1 MPPKATPRRA
11 PSPFCTVANLVAAQ
25 QQPSQAPSPAPTT
38 SAPSVRDCYAT
49 GPIPDM
55 PWGRSTHSDRSQSG
69 SAASSC
75 TRTPGVATREQT
87 PFPAG
92 QSAPPQSNNKEDTTP
107 VPLALSYNMGKEDS
121 DAWRVRDALDTINRW
136 MGQRGSGKT
145 LSSEIKRE
153 ISSSLVEMT
162 RTAYTGLFGHH
173 SDADTVPALDRVAAL
188 FTGLDDTIRGRKV
201 SSSFSPEART
211 GDVTMCPAGP
221 SRARS
226 CMTRTPAASKQDK
239 DKGRAGSQPPDPAPV
254 HPQPRKQPK
263 RRLVPF
269 QQPPPPRR
277 TFASVARQAAIS
289 VLQQPTATCSPPA
302 RPRKSAPAF
311 TAHGPSRR

>member
-188 FTGLDDTIRGRKV
+188 FTGLDDTIRAAQTAQAPLGAIPATSPGR
-201 SSSFSPEART
+201 P
-211 GDVTMCPAGP
+211 PLIP
-221 SRARS
+221 LH
-226 CMTRTPAASKQDK
+226 SK
-239 DKGRAGSQPPDPAPV
+239 
-254 HPQPRKQPK
+254 
-263 RRLVPF
+263 
-269 QQPPPPRR
+269 PRR